1 MCNMV
6 IQFKP
11 SNRKPRTL
19 SILERERIILGLGQK
34 TLNYDVNWFSV
45 ILQNH
50 LKVLKS
56 ILYKLF

>member
-11 SNRKPRTL
+11 SNRKPSTL
-19 SILERERIILGLGQK
+19 SILERERTILGLGQK